1 MPQKHVNA
9 VIVGSGAG
17 GGIVAKELSESGLS
31 VVLLERGGWPHFQD
45 HPHDELI
52 SQIWYAPI
60 GAAFG
65 PDNARNFRMV
75 QEEDGSWRKALPSDP
90 SFSNIAACVGSG
102 TANYGAMAWR
112 FLQTDFRMRSVYGSV
127 EGSTLEDWPISYEDL
142 EPFYQKAEWEIGVSG
157 DDSRNPFAPP
167 RAKPLPMPPQPYTLE
182 GRILEP
188 AAARLG
194 LHPFPI
200 PMLRNSEPYGGRPA
214 CIRCRYCVGFAC
226 EVNAKNGTHNT
237 AIPRAL
243 ATGNCDLRTNAVAS
257 ELLVDD
263 RGRARAVRYYDAED
277 RPQEQAADIV
287 VISGGAIET
296 ARLLLNS
303 RSRLF
308 PDGAGNRYGWV
319 GRNLQGHAYTEAWG
333 LFEKE
338 TLDDV
343 GPGACIAICD
353 FCHGNP
359 GLKSGG
365 ILANDF
371 IRLPYFFTTVR
382 PPGSAGWGRVHKE
395 FQRTW
400 FRRSI
405 VIKGPV
411 QEMPVFDARVEVDPS
426 EKDHWGIPVARLSG
440 HRHPHDIE
448 VARFLSAKGADWLKE
463 AGAIQTWTGVPGPG
477 LSGGQ
482 HQAGTSRMGTDPKP
496 SVTSPFGQ
504 VHDLEN
510 LFIADGSL
518 HVTNGGMN
526 PVLTIM
532 AIAYRVSDFIKREW
546 KGTNLRP

>member
-9 VIVGSGAG
+9 VIIGSGAG
-17 GGIVAKELSESGLS
+17 GGIVAKELSEAGLS

-75 QEEDGSWRKALPSDP
+75 REEDGSWRKALPSDP

-167 RAKPLPMPPQPYTLE
+167 RGKPLPMPPQPYTLE
-182 GRILEP
+182 ARILEP

-257 ELLVDD
+257 EILVDE
-263 RGRARAVRYYDAED
+263 RGRARAVRYYDAGD
-277 RPQEQAADIV
+277 RPQEQTADIV
-287 VISGGAIET
+287 VVSGGAIET

-371 IRLPYFFTTVR
+371 IRLPYCFTTVR
-382 PPGSAGWGRVHKE
+382 PPGSVGWGRVHKE

-405 VIKGPV
+405 TIKGPV

-448 VARFLSAKGADWLKE
+448 VARFLSSKGADWLKE

-482 HQAGTSRMGTDPKP
+482 HQAGTCRMGTDPKT

-532 AIAYRVSDFIKREW
+532 AIAYRVSDFIRREW
-546 KGTNLRP
+546 KGTNLRS